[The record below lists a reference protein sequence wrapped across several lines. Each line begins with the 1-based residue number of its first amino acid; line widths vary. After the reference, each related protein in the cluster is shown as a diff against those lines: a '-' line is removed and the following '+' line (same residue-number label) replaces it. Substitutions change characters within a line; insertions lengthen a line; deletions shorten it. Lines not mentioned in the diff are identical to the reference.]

1 VGYNLEVKTFR
12 RRYRVVDVHLRGIVK
27 HFGKTIALRGIDLD
41 INDGEFVVLLG
52 PSGCGKTTT
61 LRIIAGL
68 EKPTRGRVIFGD
80 RDVTYLPPRE
90 RNVSMVF
97 QSYAVWPH
105 MKVYDN
111 IAFPLKVKKFPRE
124 EIDKR
129 VKWAAELLQISDL
142 LDRYPH
148 QLSGGQRQRVAVAR
162 AIVVEP
168 QVLLMDEPLSNLDAL
183 LRVKMRSEL
192 KKLQRKIKVTTI
204 YVTHDQ
210 VEAMTMGDR
219 IAVMN
224 AGKIMQVGTPWE
236 VYNKPKNI
244 FVAGFIGSPQ
254 MNFIDVTIEEEG
266 DTISLVSSDFK
277 LKLPREYIKLLKN
290 YVGKT
295 MILGIRPEHMY
306 PMGYAPSSLEKRE
319 VIEGVVDFVE
329 ALGSDTIIHL
339 NTGSSI
345 VVVKTSGTYRP
356 RIGDRIKVVID
367 LDKIHL
373 FDKNTENAII

>member
-1 VGYNLEVKTFR
+1 M
-12 RRYRVVDVHLRGIVK
+12 VDVHLRKIVK
-27 HFGKTIALRGIDLD
+27 KFGKTVALRGIDLD
-41 INDGEFVVLLG
+41 VEDGEFVVLLG

-68 EKPTRGRVIFGD
+68 EKPTEGKVIFGN

-90 RNVSMVF
+90 RNISMVF

-111 IAFPLKVKKFPRE
+111 IAFPLKIKKLPKD
-124 EIDKR
+124 EIDRK

-168 QVLLMDEPLSNLDAL
+168 HVLLMDEPLSNLDAL

-192 KKLQRKIKVTTI
+192 KKLQRRIKVTTI

-224 AGKIMQVGTPWE
+224 AGRIMQIGPPTE
-236 VYNKPKNI
+236 IYHKPANI

-254 MNFIDVTIEEEG
+254 MNFIEVSVEEKDG
-266 DTISLVSSDFK
+266 SVVLVAED
-277 LKLPREYIKLLKN
+277 LQIKLPEDIGKVAQSYA
-290 YVGKT
+290 GKT
-295 MILGIRPEHMY
+295 LVMGIRPEHIY
-306 PMGYAPSSLEKRE
+306 PEGFVPGNVRRTVKIS
-319 VIEGVVDFVE
+319 GVVDFVE

-339 NTGSSI
+339 NTGSRII
-345 VVVKTSGTYRP
+345 VVKASGTYHTS
-356 RIGDRIKVVID
+356 IGDKLTVEID
-367 LDKIHL
+367 LDKMHL
-373 FDKNTENAII
+373 FRRDTEEAIL

>member
-1 VGYNLEVKTFR
+1 M
-12 RRYRVVDVHLRGIVK
+12 VDIHLRGIVK
-27 HFGKTIALRGIDLD
+27 KFGKTIALRGIDLD
-41 INDGEFVVLLG
+41 VNDGEFIVLLG

-68 EKPTRGRVIFGD
+68 EKPTKGRVVFGD

-90 RNVSMVF
+90 RNISMVF

-111 IAFPLKVKKFPRE
+111 IAFPLKIKKLPKD

-142 LDRYPH
+142 LNRYPH

-168 QVLLMDEPLSNLDAL
+168 NVLLMDEPLSNLDAL

-192 KKLQRKIKVTTI
+192 KKLQRRIKVTTV

-224 AGKIMQVGTPWE
+224 AGRIMQVGTPTE
-236 VYNKPKNI
+236 IYHKPANI

-254 MNFIDVTIEEEG
+254 MNFIDVSVEEKSDG
-266 DTISLVSSDFK
+266 IYLVSEDFTI
-277 LKLPREYIKLLKN
+277 KLPRDIGKVAKPYT
-290 YVGKT
+290 GKT
-295 MILGIRPEHMY
+295 LIMGIRPEHIY
-306 PMGYAPSSLEKRE
+306 PAGYVPSNIKRTAE
-319 VIEGVVDFVE
+319 IRGVVDFVE

-339 NTGSSI
+339 NTGSRII
-345 VVVKTSGTYRP
+345 VVKISGTFNTN
-356 RIGDRIKVVID
+356 IGDKLRVAID
-367 LDKIHL
+367 LDKLHL
-373 FDKNTENAII
+373 FKRDTEEAIL

>member
-1 VGYNLEVKTFR
+1 MFMGDTDM
-12 RRYRVVDVHLRGIVK
+12 VDVHLRGVVK
-27 HFGKTIALRGIDLD
+27 RFGKTIALRGIDLD

-68 EKPTRGRVIFGD
+68 EKPTKGKVIFGN

-90 RNVSMVF
+90 RNISMVF

-105 MKVYDN
+105 MTVYDN
-111 IAFPLKVKKFPRE
+111 IAFPLKIKKVPKE

-129 VKWAAELLQISDL
+129 VKWAAELLQISEL
-142 LDRYPH
+142 LNRYPH

-183 LRVKMRSEL
+183 LRVKMRSEI
-192 KKLQRKIKVTTI
+192 KKLQRRIKVTTI

-236 VYNKPKNI
+236 IYNKPANV

-254 MNFIDVTIEEEG
+254 MNFIDVTIEEAQDG
-266 DTISLVSSDFK
+266 INLVSSDFTI
-277 LKLPREYIKLLKN
+277 KLPQEYISLLKD

-306 PMGYAPSSLEKRE
+306 PLGYVPASLQKKDK
-319 VIEGVVDFVE
+319 IKGIVDFVE

-339 NTGSSI
+339 NTGSKI
-345 VVVKTSGTYRP
+345 IVVKTSGTYRP
-356 RIGDRIKVVID
+356 KIGEELEIVID

-373 FDKNTENAII
+373 FDKNTEKAII

>member
-1 VGYNLEVKTFR
+1 M
-12 RRYRVVDVHLRGIVK
+12 VDVHLKGIVK
-27 HFGKTIALRGIDLD
+27 RFGKTIAVNGIDLD
-41 INDGEFVVLLG
+41 IRDGEFIVLLG

-68 EKPTRGRVIFGD
+68 EKPDEGRVLFGD

-97 QSYAVWPH
+97 QSYAIWPH

-111 IAFPLKVKKFPRE
+111 IAFPLKIKKFPKE

-129 VKWAAELLQISDL
+129 VKWAAELLQISEL

-168 QVLLMDEPLSNLDAL
+168 DVLLMDEPLSNLDAL

-192 KKLQRKIKVTTI
+192 KKLQRRIKVTTI

-224 AGKIMQVGTPWE
+224 KGKIQQVGRPDE
-236 VYNKPKNI
+236 IYLKPANV
-244 FVAGFIGSPQ
+244 FVAGFVGTPQ
-254 MNFIDVTIEEEG
+254 MNFFDATVEVKDDEIILDA
-266 DTISLVSSDFK
+266 SDFK
-277 LKLPREYIKLLKN
+277 VRLPKDYLPVLQEYN
-290 YVGKT
+290 GKT
-295 MILGIRPEHMY
+295 VIVGIRPEHIY
-306 PMGYAPSSLEKRE
+306 PEGHAPTTAKKLSW
-319 VIEGVVDFVE
+319 IEGTVDFVE
-329 ALGSDTIIHL
+329 ALGSDTILHL
-339 NTGSSI
+339 NTGSMI
-345 VVVKTSGTYRP
+345 LVVKISGSHHYE
-356 RIGDRIKVVID
+356 IGSKVKVALD
-367 LDKIHL
+367 LSNIHV
-373 FDKNTENAII
+373 FDKESQVSLLYKRQREVQSS